1 MGSVQQST
9 ESSGAPSVGIPALNE
24 PIHDSSA
31 SVSMTDAT
39 LFVPPILAQNEPP
52 SGPSPSGNG
61 GGTTGGDG
69 GGQTTTAQDGSP
81 QSGQGTGGPGGQPQQ
96 GPGGLLGSP
105 IILMLLVIV
114 VLWIFLMG
122 GNRKEKK
129 RRQQM
134 LASLGKGD
142 RVQTV
147 GGILGTIVEV
157 RDDELVVKV
166 DENTNSRL
174 RFARSAIQAKLEDR
188 KSEEVKQ
195 S

>member
-1 MGSVQQST
+1 
-9 ESSGAPSVGIPALNE
+9 
-24 PIHDSSA
+24 
-31 SVSMTDAT
+31 MTDVT
-39 LFVPPILAQNEPP
+39 LSLPTTLAQNEPP

-61 GGTTGGDG
+61 GSSTGDGANG
-69 GGQTTTAQDGSP
+69 GGQTTTTTDGSAQP
-81 QSGQGTGGPGGQPQQ
+81 GPGGGPGGPPQQ
-96 GPGGLLGSP
+96 GPGGLFGSP

-157 RDDELVVKV
+157 RDDELIVKV

-188 KSEEVKQ
+188 TSEEVKQ

>member
-1 MGSVQQST
+1 
-9 ESSGAPSVGIPALNE
+9 
-24 PIHDSSA
+24 
-31 SVSMTDAT
+31 MTDAT
-39 LFVPPILAQNEPP
+39 FSVPPILAQNEPP
-52 SGPSPSGNG
+52 SGPSPSTNGNTGGHGSGGNG
-61 GGTTGGDG
+61 GE
-69 GGQTTTAQDGSP
+69 TTTTTDGSP
-81 QSGQGTGGPGGQPQQ
+81 QTGQGGGGAPGGQQQPGPGGSIF
-96 GPGGLLGSP
+96 GSP
-105 IILMLLVIV
+105 VILMLLVIV

-129 RRQQM
+129 RRKQM

-166 DENTNSRL
+166 DENNNSRL
-174 RFARSAIQAKLEDR
+174 RFARSAIQAKLEG
-188 KSEEVKQ
+188 SPEEVKQ

>member
-1 MGSVQQST
+1 
-9 ESSGAPSVGIPALNE
+9 
-24 PIHDSSA
+24 
-31 SVSMTDAT
+31 MTDAI
-39 LFVPPILAQNEPP
+39 FSVPLILAQNEPP
-52 SGPSPSGNG
+52 TGPSPTGNG
-61 GGTTGGDG
+61 GGGTTNTGGG
-69 GGQTTTAQDGSP
+69 NGQSGQTTTTSDGSP
-81 QSGQGTGGPGGQPQQ
+81 QPGPGGPSNQQP
-96 GPGGLLGSP
+96 GPGSGLFGNP

-174 RFARSAIQAKLEDR
+174 RFARSAVQAKLED
-188 KSEEVKQ
+188 KKPEEVKQ